1 MRDSIFVSKVLLNS
15 EVWHSVTKSQVEDL
29 EVIDRLLLRHTL
41 DAHSKTGLEWLYSDT
56 AKLNLKSLIQIR
68 RLMYLWQVL
77 NRNESELV
85 SRVYQTQISS
95 NSVGDWVRLVEADK
109 LELGITL
116 TDCEIQGV
124 SQNMFKNFVAKKVK
138 ANHLK
143 DLSSLKQKH
152 SKAKFLNCTVLKQ
165 ADYLADARFSTKEK
179 QLLFK
184 LRSKT
189 LDVKHNFGGPKTNP
203 WCTSC
208 GLFVETQSHLLQCP
222 ELVKNLSYIEGRTST
237 LNENFV
243 YGSLKQQ
250 EMIVKIYSDILDV
263 RENLQQKTN

>member
-1 MRDSIFVSKVLLNS
+1 
-15 EVWHSVTKSQVEDL
+15 
-29 EVIDRLLLRHTL
+29 
-41 DAHSKTGLEWLYSDT
+41 
-56 AKLNLKSLIQIR
+56 
-68 RLMYLWQVL
+68 MYLWQVL

-85 SRVYQTQISS
+85 SRIYQAQNIS
-95 NSVGDWVRLVEADK
+95 NSLGDWVRHVQADK
-109 LELGITL
+109 QELGITI
-116 TDCEIQGV
+116 TDCEVQGV
-124 SQNMFKNFVAKKVK
+124 SQNVFKNFVVKKVK
-138 ANHLK
+138 TNHLK
-143 DLSSLKQKH
+143 YLSSLKQKH

-165 ADYLADARFSTKEK
+165 ADYLSDSRFSTEEK

-189 LDVKHNFGGPKTNP
+189 LDVKQNFGGLKSNP

-208 GLFVETQSHLLQCP
+208 GLFAETQSHLLQCP

-250 EMIVKIYSDILDV
+250 EIIVKIYSDILEV